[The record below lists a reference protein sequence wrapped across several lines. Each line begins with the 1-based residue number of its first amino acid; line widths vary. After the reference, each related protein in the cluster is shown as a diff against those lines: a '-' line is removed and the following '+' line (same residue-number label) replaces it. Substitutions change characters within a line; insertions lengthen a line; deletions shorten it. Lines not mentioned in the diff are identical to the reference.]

1 MRQFGMPAVALWLTL
16 AGLVPFAVPA
26 GLLWILRADPVLS
39 GQVALALLV
48 YSALILSFLGGVRWG
63 AEINAQG
70 SGGIPRGPILALSVL
85 GALAGWVMVLISSLT
100 GVFWPVLAFA
110 AATHILHGYWD
121 ADGAGLPRWFRGLR
135 IIAATGA
142 VLSLAAAAASY
153 AAR

>member
-1 MRQFGMPAVALWLTL
+1 MRQFGIPTVALWLTL
-16 AGLVPFAVPA
+16 TGLVPFTVPA
-26 GLLWILRADPVLS
+26 GLLWILRGDLVLS
-39 GQVALALLV
+39 GQAALALLV

-70 SGGIPRGPILALSVL
+70 SGGIPRAPILALSVL
-85 GALAGWVMVLISSLT
+85 GALAGWALVLIGVLT
-100 GVFWPVLAFA
+100 GFFWPALAMA
-110 AATHILHGYWD
+110 AIAHILQGYWD
-121 ADGAGLPRWFRGLR
+121 ADGAGLPGWFRRLR